1 MTAAATRTTDDT
13 ILRLR
18 ARLDEEISSLRA
30 LVTDGFKSLSEAQ
43 ARLLS
48 REEHD
53 AEIAS
58 LRESLAQQR
67 TAARQKHDADITALR
82 TTMAQQR
89 ASAPPPPATAHTVP
103 PPPTS
108 AVEALRAQTVTHRP
122 ATQAQAAPPT
132 SQQRTDAIPP
142 LAPRTSFVF
151 EENGEQFRP
160 APAGMPTHDVS
171 GNRNRYGGTM
181 RDHDTHVTS
190 ATSQDPAGESS
201 LRQLMQQLI
210 ESQTHFMRSLE
221 KNRTP
226 TKTSR
231 TAPSSDDK
239 DDDADGDHYATDE
252 DSDASCYASVERRKK
267 RELAL
272 PREQR
277 YTATLLCMDMTRDN
291 FIAAWTQRLNRN
303 ATSSQREK
311 EEVTTL
317 LERLLVSY
325 DMLVAA
331 NETSDTH
338 AKTLHRA
345 AKAHRVLLQD
355 AMRTLLR
362 QEHALGYVCDAVREQ
377 FEKDDVSKRFV
388 SRQDQRQDRGL
399 PRTSELDP
407 TASSRPRIVELR
419 GVDRVEPVHVAATM
433 IGRQRVVPTR
443 HNNGTQLLMSAVWRR
458 HASPKAASTTG
469 SASLFRACAQRRC
482 LFPVAMRPPPT
493 AHEVGRLPLGEPP
506 HRRHRQLCTTAHRAP
521 TRQAARQAATETP
534 VRQRW
539 E

>member
-1 MTAAATRTTDDT
+1 
-13 ILRLR
+13 
-18 ARLDEEISSLRA
+18 
-30 LVTDGFKSLSEAQ
+30 
-43 ARLLS
+43 
-48 REEHD
+48 
-53 AEIAS
+53 
-58 LRESLAQQR
+58 
-67 TAARQKHDADITALR
+67 
-82 TTMAQQR
+82 
-89 ASAPPPPATAHTVP
+89 
-103 PPPTS
+103 
-108 AVEALRAQTVTHRP
+108 
-122 ATQAQAAPPT
+122 
-132 SQQRTDAIPP
+132 
-142 LAPRTSFVF
+142 
-151 EENGEQFRP
+151 
-160 APAGMPTHDVS
+160 MPTHDAS

-226 TKTSR
+226 PKTSR

-239 DDDADGDHYATDE
+239 DGDADGDHYATDE

-267 RELAL
+267 REQAL

-277 YTATLLCMDMTRDN
+277 YTAALLCMDMTRDN

-303 ATSSQREK
+303 ASASSQREK

-377 FEKDDVSKRFV
+377 FEKDDMSKRFV
-388 SRQDQRQDRGL
+388 SFNDTLARVQRTKAPAHWRQDQRQDRGGSRGRRNSTRRR
-399 PRTSELDP
+399 PRGQGSTNDQGSSSSAAS
-407 TASSRPRIVELR
+407 TASSRSTSPRR
-419 GVDRVEPVHVAATM
+419 
-433 IGRQRVVPTR
+433 
-443 HNNGTQLLMSAVWRR
+443 
-458 HASPKAASTTG
+458 
-469 SASLFRACAQRRC
+469 
-482 LFPVAMRPPPT
+482 
-493 AHEVGRLPLGEPP
+493 
-506 HRRHRQLCTTAHRAP
+506 
-521 TRQAARQAATETP
+521 
-534 VRQRW
+534 
-539 E
+539 